1 LNNKKDMEKQNI
13 TKLTSIRELKRQSI
27 KRTYNKA
34 YNVQKS
40 HGKTK
45 KNVKMI
51 RQISDKNDEEQL
63 QSLKTKTKKREIIL
77 ND

>member
-1 LNNKKDMEKQNI
+1 MKTVDKHQGI

-27 KRTYNKA
+27 KRTHNKA

-45 KNVKMI
+45 KRVNMVK
-51 RQISDKNDEEQL
+51 DKADRYEDEQL
-63 QSLKTKTKKREIIL
+63 QLLKSKTKKREIIL